1 MIKCLSYG
9 NTVSGRAKESLGHWP
24 PKPGLFPRHA
34 GCLLLLGPQRHDDA
48 TKEEGTC
55 LYVLEQRS
63 LLDGA
68 WCVGPFTCNK
78 SSPLKSVSEV
88 MGGGGLSVVWLFGS
102 LWFMTRPCS
111 LINFNANSVWRD
123 LWPSRTKNDLSYS
136 LAWSCSEAKA
146 ECFIFQTADFLF
158 NSPSL
163 ETEIKV
169 RHWKMILTFLVAES
183 YLEFKE

>member
-1 MIKCLSYG
+1 MV
-9 NTVSGRAKESLGHWP
+9 TQWVAEPRRAWAIGL
-24 PKPGLFPRHA
+24 PGLGSFHDMLDPCF
-34 GCLLLLGPQRHDDA
+34 CLAHSVMTMQRRRRAH
-48 TKEEGTC
+48 TS
-55 LYVLEQRS
+55 YVLEQRS

-68 WCVGPFTCNK
+68 WCVGPLTCNK
-78 SSPLKSVSEV
+78 SSLLKSVSEV